1 MYDASGHMAVQIVR
15 MADRKPFAHGITA
28 GTLEEKRAAY
38 DSYTA
43 YYGTY
48 TVDAKAGTITHHLE
62 DSLTPGRRGVDN
74 VRYFE
79 FRGDRV
85 VLMPVE
91 DGRGGVLSRK
101 DADYKL
107 IWERL
112 K

>member
-15 MADRKPFAHGITA
+15 MADRKPFANGITA

-79 FRGDRV
+79 FQGDRV

-101 DADYKL
+101 DANYKL
-107 IWERL
+107 IWERM